1 MDLDPSAT
9 RRGYTQVA
17 VALIICT
24 TLGAALGPLLLE
36 MTDWS
41 LARRV
46 LVGTGLGAW
55 CGLLISARRLM
66 M

>member
-1 MDLDPSAT
+1 MDLDPSVT

-17 VALIICT
+17 IALVACTLIGTALGGWLIDADW
-24 TLGAALGPLLLE
+24 TLARKLLVGAAI
-36 MTDWS
+36 
-41 LARRV
+41 
-46 LVGTGLGAW
+46 GAW